1 MLDDTQDT
9 GARTN
14 TTHHAGAGA
23 YPSGIQGDGVHD
35 NTHPPYPRDGAL
47 GTTTRDAGARTSG
60 ADADVRAAGG
70 LDPAGAIVAQANEAP
85 TAERPVEGVV
95 QVLSPRQVP
104 LGGLR
109 ALEVRR
115 TLPHRDRSFVGA
127 WCFVDHY
134 GPERGVGMD
143 VPPHPHTG
151 LQTVSWLFEGAIEH
165 HDSGGAHAVVRPGEV
180 NLMTSGHGI
189 VHSEVSTPGTETL
202 HGVQLWVALPD
213 VTRDGDRAFEH
224 HAPECVPLPSGQGS
238 ALVFIGE
245 LRGVA
250 DSPIVTHTPLLGA
263 ELRLD
268 AGARVTLD
276 VDEGFEHGILVDTGT
291 VTLDGARLERGDLGC
306 VDEGRA
312 TLTLDVGNEPAR
324 VILLGGTP
332 FEEEI
337 VMWWNFI
344 GRSHDEIVLAR
355 DEYEAGAERFGSVEG
370 YVGDVE
376 RIPAPTMP
384 PVRLRPRNRRGR
396 GGG

>member
-9 GARTN
+9 GART
-14 TTHHAGAGA
+14 TATHHAGAGA

-35 NTHPPYPRDGAL
+35 NTHPPYPRDGARR
-47 GTTTRDAGARTSG
+47 TTTRDAGARTSG

-70 LDPAGAIVAQANEAP
+70 LDPAGVIVAQANEAP

-180 NLMTSGHGI
+180 NLMTSGRGI

-213 VTRDGDRAFEH
+213 VTRDGARAFEH
-224 HAPECVPLPSGQGS
+224 HATECVPLASG
-238 ALVFIGE
+238 
-245 LRGVA
+245 
-250 DSPIVTHTPLLGA
+250 
-263 ELRLD
+263 
-268 AGARVTLD
+268 
-276 VDEGFEHGILVDTGT
+276 
-291 VTLDGARLERGDLGC
+291 
-306 VDEGRA
+306 
-312 TLTLDVGNEPAR
+312 
-324 VILLGGTP
+324 
-332 FEEEI
+332 
-337 VMWWNFI
+337 
-344 GRSHDEIVLAR
+344 
-355 DEYEAGAERFGSVEG
+355 
-370 YVGDVE
+370 
-376 RIPAPTMP
+376 
-384 PVRLRPRNRRGR
+384 
-396 GGG
+396 